1 MYFLHR
7 RLHGPTP
14 VLLPVP
20 SAHCQAALCP
30 VHNLSS
36 CVNEPALQLHV
47 AAPPAFIFVFKVY
60 FKPAARILQSMS
72 SSAETAV
79 NADAEA
85 AAAAA
90 EEQRLKAQAKKL
102 KIEAA
107 AAGEKKRLAKLAAKW
122 KEPGPLKLPAL
133 AGMKVRASAACSI
146 AHRYFYRWRC
156 TAPFLCPHI
165 ERLRQPTL

>member
-1 MYFLHR
+1 
-7 RLHGPTP
+7 
-14 VLLPVP
+14 
-20 SAHCQAALCP
+20 
-30 VHNLSS
+30 
-36 CVNEPALQLHV
+36 
-47 AAPPAFIFVFKVY
+47 
-60 FKPAARILQSMS
+60 MS

-79 NADAEA
+79 NADAEE